1 MATISGIRGMLLE
14 EAVLYLLRISGYRT
28 LEKVD
33 ASDVT
38 ITGDCY
44 SGLKVVGRGGQ
55 HQIDA
60 VADFTLTP
68 PFTYPQRLLAEAKC
82 YSDTYSVGIEWV
94 RNAVGVL
101 KDVGEYW
108 ETKKGLPPKARY
120 HYQYVLFSASKYSSD
135 AERYAYAHDIYLV
148 PLAKSTFFQPVI
160 KAIRR
165 VTTRSFGVGTR
176 DAIELKITDLRRGIR
191 ARLRDSEDWQL
202 SEILMD
208 YTGAIPVLNAFC
220 QECRKVNGGL
230 LATIS
235 GRFPIF
241 LVPSPTL
248 RLDQLQDEY
257 TVRISWNERG
267 WYLRSRRENIFS
279 FDLPTD
285 VFEYYAEQGV
295 LSPFQ
300 ALSLKEDVLSEIQAI
315 TVINDRI
322 RIVTFRLDR
331 EWLSSVRNRIRQIR
345 TEGNR

>member
-33 ASDVT
+33 PSDVT

-44 SGLKVVGRGGQ
+44 SGLKVAGRGGR

-60 VADFTLTP
+60 IADFMLTS

-82 YSDTYSVGIEWV
+82 YSDTYSIGIEWI

-108 ETKKGLPPKARY
+108 ETKKGLPSKARY
-120 HYQYVLFSASKYSSD
+120 HYQYVLFSTSKYSSD
-135 AERYAYAHDIYLV
+135 AERYAYAHDIYLF
-148 PLAKSTFFQPVI
+148 PLAKSTFLQSVI
-160 KAIRR
+160 RAIRK
-165 VTTRSFGVGTR
+165 VTTRSFGVGSHDT
-176 DAIELKITDLRRGIR
+176 IELKTTDLRRGIR
-191 ARLRDSEDWQL
+191 ARLRNPEDWQL
-202 SEILMD
+202 LEILKN
-208 YTGAIPVLNAFC
+208 YTEVIPILDAFC
-220 QECRKVNGGL
+220 RECRRVNGAL
-230 LATIS
+230 FATLA

-248 RLDQLQDEY
+248 SLDQLQDNY
-257 TVRISWNERG
+257 SVRISWNERG
-267 WYLRSRRENIFS
+267 WYLSSQGENIFS

-295 LSPFQ
+295 LSPSR
-300 ALSLKEDVLSEIQAI
+300 ALDLKNDVLSEIQAI
-315 TVINDRI
+315 TVVDDRI
-322 RIVTFRLDR
+322 RVVTLKLDR
-331 EWLSSVRNRIRQIR
+331 EWLSSVRDRIRQIR
-345 TEGNR
+345 TEAKK

>member
-33 ASDVT
+33 PSDLT

-44 SGLKVVGRGGQ
+44 SGLKVLGRGGI

-60 VADFTLTP
+60 IADFTLTP

-82 YSDTYSVGIEWV
+82 YSDAYSVGIELV

-108 ETKKGLPPKARY
+108 ETKKGLPPKSRY

-148 PLAKSTFFQPVI
+148 PLAKSTFLQPVI
-160 KAIRR
+160 KAIRK
-165 VTTRSFGVGTR
+165 VTAHSFGVGSHDT
-176 DAIELKITDLRRGIR
+176 IELKTTDLRRGVR
-191 ARLRDSEDWQL
+191 ARLRNPEDLKL
-202 SEILMD
+202 SEILVD
-208 YTGAIPVLNAFC
+208 YARVIPSLNAFC
-220 QECRKVNGGL
+220 QECRRINGAL
-230 LATIS
+230 LATIA

-241 LVPSPTL
+241 LVPSPAL
-248 RLDQLQDEY
+248 NIDHLQNEY
-257 TVRISWNERG
+257 SVRIDWNERG
-267 WYLRSRRENIFS
+267 WYLRSQGTNIFS
-279 FDLPTD
+279 FDLPRD

-295 LSPFQ
+295 LSPLQ
-300 ALSLKEDVLSEIQAI
+300 ALNLKEDVLSEIQAI

-322 RIVTFRLDR
+322 RIIRFRLDE
-331 EWLSSVRNRIRQIR
+331 EWLNRVRYRIRQLR
-345 TEGNR
+345 TEER